1 MSDEKKTFG
10 ENLGYLNHKSL
21 KGKLIVLEG
30 TDGVG
35 RSTQM
40 ELLRNW
46 LEVQGHGVVTTGWT
60 KSTLMKNS
68 IELVKKGQMT
78 DFRTFSLLYATDFA
92 DRFENQI
99 IPALKSGFIVLADR
113 YVYTAWARDY
123 VRRKS
128 MDWIKSLLSFGLVP
142 DLVLYLKVDIETL
155 VPRAIESGGMNYW
168 ESGMDLN
175 LADNLYDSFKE
186 YQSRLID
193 CYNEISK
200 TEAFETIDATKSVDN
215 IFTHVQQKVTDL
227 LGSERSES

>member
-1 MSDEKKTFG
+1 MSVEKKTFG
-10 ENLGYLNHKSL
+10 ENLGYLDHKNL

-40 ELLRNW
+40 DLLRSW
-46 LEVQGHGVVTTGWT
+46 LEVQGYGVVTTGWT

-99 IPALKSGFIVLADR
+99 IPALKSGFIVLSDR
-113 YVYTAWARDY
+113 YTYTAWARDF
-123 VRRKS
+123 VRRSS
-128 MDWIKSLLSFGLVP
+128 MDWIKKLLSFGLVP
-142 DLVLYLKVDIETL
+142 DLVLYLKIDIDTL

-186 YQSRLID
+186 YQKRLIA
-193 CYNEISK
+193 CYDQIAKEESFEVIS
-200 TEAFETIDATKSVDN
+200 ATQSVDEVFEN
-215 IFTHVQQKVTDL
+215 IQQKVTDL
-227 LGSERSES
+227 LGSEKQL